1 MWFSVRLGPVR
12 VGASSGGRVLGSVG
26 VGPVRAAGSTRAS
39 SASDKD
45 LEGLGRLLGRWADAV
60 ATGWGKPLWGH
71 GFTGVIGTFFRV
83 VFGILCVVWRVVNTI
98 LYLAVTLSVM
108 FLAILPALIGLAF
121 GLAILYG
128 FGYAIWHMIL
138 G

>member
-1 MWFSVRLGPVR
+1 M
-12 VGASSGGRVLGSVG
+12 
-26 VGPVRAAGSTRAS
+26 
-39 SASDKD
+39 
-45 LEGLGRLLGRWADAV
+45 
-60 ATGWGKPLWGH
+60 
-71 GFTGVIGTFFRV
+71 
-83 VFGILCVVWRVVNTI
+83 NTI